1 MSRVVS
7 LALSAALA
15 LCAGSLPAKAEDGAA
30 FMERFSGKWIG
41 TGQLLFGGNAE
52 FACELNGD
60 PKAGQLTFGMTG
72 TCRMGT
78 MGARVYADIRYNA
91 ETDSYYGAF
100 LGGAE
105 GDGVD
110 LVGTRAGEG
119 FSLKL
124 VRGATQGRLT
134 AETSSPDTMKVIIY
148 YRDVQNDREL
158 PVVAMGFSRTQNAA
172 SR

>member
-15 LCAGSLPAKAEDGAA
+15 LGAALPAAAEDSVA
-30 FMERFSGKWIG
+30 FMERFGGKWVG
-41 TGQLLFGGNAE
+41 TGQLLVGNSAE
-52 FACELNGD
+52 FACELNGM
-60 PKAGQLTFGMTG
+60 PKAGQSTFDMTG
-72 TCRMGT
+72 TCRMGS
-78 MGARVYADIRYNA
+78 MGAAIHARMHYNV
-91 ETDSYYGAF
+91 ETRSYYGTF

-110 LVGTRAGEG
+110 LIGTRAGDG

-124 VRGATQGRLT
+124 VRGSTQGRLT
-134 AETSSPDTMKVIIY
+134 AETSSADEMKVVIY
-148 YRDVQNDREL
+148 YRNMRTDEEL
-158 PVVAMGFSRTQNAA
+158 PVVAMGFSRVQKAA